1 MLSSSG
7 QRIRDD
13 IERFHAAEA
22 AEPVLPGPH
31 PARRRDGRGVD
42 DPPVAVVAGTWSA
55 ILLDLFG
62 AVVVGL
68 AISAA
73 TALGRLLWRR
83 PTIAA
88 WPGHHLGSAGE
99 PDGVGT
105 APYRA
110 DDRNAAAFSDLGGRV
125 DPSGERHGADHVVRP
140 VLERRRLVANTQA
153 APP

>member
-1 MLSSSG
+1 
-7 QRIRDD
+7 
-13 IERFHAAEA
+13 
-22 AEPVLPGPH
+22 
-31 PARRRDGRGVD
+31 VD

-88 WPGHHLGSAGE
+88 WPGHPLGSAGE
-99 PDGVGT
+99 PDGVRT